1 MIARILALSKSL
13 LGYWIV
19 NLVVIGIGAVL
30 VVFVGGPI
38 GLLVTTGS
46 FELLPSWD
54 GVHRSMKFVLM
65 AAFWTGLVLWAKEE
79 FFTKK

>member
-1 MIARILALSKSL
+1 MKKLVALTRSL
-13 LGYWIV
+13 LIFWIV
-19 NLVVIGIGAVL
+19 NLSLIGAGMAL
-30 VVFVGGPI
+30 VVFIGGPI
-38 GLLVTTGS
+38 ALLVTTGS

-54 GVHRSMKFVLM
+54 GVYRSMKFVLM

>member
-1 MIARILALSKSL
+1 MKKLVALTRSL
-13 LGYWIV
+13 LIFWIV
-19 NLVVIGIGAVL
+19 NLSLIGAGMAL
-30 VVFVGGPI
+30 VVFIGGSI
-38 GLLVTTGS
+38 ALLVTTGS

-54 GVHRSMKFVLM
+54 GVYRSMKFVLM

>member
-54 GVHRSMKFVLM
+54 GVYRSMKFVLM
-65 AAFWTGLVLWAKEE
+65 AAFWTGLILWAKEE

>member
-1 MIARILALSKSL
+1 MA
-13 LGYWIV
+13 
-19 NLVVIGIGAVL
+19 L
-30 VVFVGGPI
+30 VVFIGGSI
-38 GLLVTTGS
+38 ALLVTTGS

-54 GVHRSMKFVLM
+54 GVYRSMKFVLM